1 MNETRLAE
9 IYEIFSRLCQNKY
22 TKENFLYTLEKVATD
37 PSFSHIGGIDKII
50 DYVIKDKGVDYNY
63 IANYLLERYKMYEN
77 YNAQLKGFKFNN
89 SKTCCL
95 APYTTLNFDTLGN
108 MRVCCY
114 NNYFILG
121 TYPTNTIQDA
131 WNNPQKK
138 PFIEQ
143 LSSLDFPRGC
153 EKCRI
158 AVVSN
163 NSSNALFSK
172 FDYFDPIVK
181 DKPINFDFEFGTTCN
196 YECIMCGGKWS
207 SSIRKNR
214 ENLPPLKTPYDD
226 EFIEQLKPFIP
237 VMRVANFL
245 GGEPFLTPLYYKIW
259 ELIKRIN
266 PKVQIN
272 ITTNGSIFNSRVRD
286 LLENLPQSKIVV
298 SLDSVNEKNYNF
310 IRKNGN
316 FKEVMKNIDKF
327 IEMDKL
333 ISIAFCPLIQNVT
346 ELPDIIRFCIDKN
359 VSLYINMV
367 TKPLGGRIKGIHE
380 NEHINKFAWSGD
392 DHKMELVDKAVDE
405 LIPEFCLDTL
415 SATQLQQII
424 DVLNQHSFAMFP
436 RYDKIYTDFINSL
449 KAYQSK

>member
-1 MNETRLAE
+1 
-9 IYEIFSRLCQNKY
+9 
-22 TKENFLYTLEKVATD
+22 
-37 PSFSHIGGIDKII
+37 
-50 DYVIKDKGVDYNY
+50 
-63 IANYLLERYKMYEN
+63 
-77 YNAQLKGFKFNN
+77 
-89 SKTCCL
+89 
-95 APYTTLNFDTLGN
+95 
-108 MRVCCY
+108 
-114 NNYFILG
+114 
-121 TYPTNTIQDA
+121 
-131 WNNPQKK
+131 
-138 PFIEQ
+138 
-143 LSSLDFPRGC
+143 
-153 EKCRI
+153 
-158 AVVSN
+158 
-163 NSSNALFSK
+163 
-172 FDYFDPIVK
+172 
-181 DKPINFDFEFGTTCN
+181 
-196 YECIMCGGKWS
+196 MCGGKWS

-245 GGEPFLTPLYYKIW
+245 GGEPFLTPIYYKIW

-346 ELPDIIRFCIDKN
+346 ELPDIIKFCIDKN

-424 DVLNQHSFAMFP
+424 DKLNQHSFAMFP